1 MKAQHKISASQLKTA
16 FDPSTGCKRKWAFNK
31 IEGITTPSTASQMLG
46 TQMHEAGENYL
57 RNGTPPNLKKKPD
70 RIFASGMH
78 LLPDPKTITGV
89 EVGFDLVFDE
99 KVTFHGFID
108 FMGPNFAG
116 DHKSTSN
123 FRYMLSPKKLLTDPQ
138 GVIYGMYVAKHFDL
152 GLTDKLSLIW
162 VYYLTR
168 GKPEARKLE
177 VETTRVQLERT
188 YFPLAEQATELVE
201 LRNTVERALDV
212 EPNYRACGAYG
223 GCPFASKCEQSKP
236 VYAGLE
242 TNPKKE
248 NDMSSLLDRLKARSA
263 ATKAKSTTPVPTKE
277 LIVEVPTV
285 VAINPP
291 KMVDAEEV
299 QIETEEVEVK
309 ATPATTKAKK
319 QRGRPKGSK
328 NKPKV
333 NPKVAQALDAL
344 ESGEAKP
351 KSTKPKVKAAP
362 PEVAIIPEQEVAEER
377 VTIDITDT
385 LFANEP
391 TAVCDDTATISQDGI
406 ELVQPTSGYTLYINC
421 VPSSG
426 GTDITARL
434 SEIATQCAEDNG
446 VDHYRYIRF
455 GEAPARFSKSVADD
469 LKGQPL
475 RGKIMVVDTNLMVR
489 DCIEVLIQNASEVV
503 RAIK

>member
-1 MKAQHKISASQLKTA
+1 LKTA

-31 IEGITTPSTASQMLG
+31 IEGITTPSTASQALG
-46 TQMHEAGENYL
+46 TRMHEVGENYL
-57 RNGTPPNLKKKPD
+57 RNGTLPDLKKKPD
-70 RIFASGMH
+70 RIFAAGMH

-89 EVGFDLVFDE
+89 EVPFDLVFNE

-123 FRYMLSPKKLLTDPQ
+123 FRYMLSPNKLLTDPQ
-138 GVIYGMYVAKHFDL
+138 GVIYGMQVAKQFNL

-242 TNPKKE
+242 QNPKKE

-263 ATKAKSTTPVPTKE
+263 AAKGQSVTVEPTKE
-277 LIVEVPTV
+277 LIVDVPSV
-285 VAINPP
+285 VQINPP
-291 KMVDAEEV
+291 QVEAQESE
-299 QIETEEVEVK
+299 EVK
-309 ATPATTKAKK
+309 AEAKPK
-319 QRGRPKGSK
+319 KTRGRPKGSK

-351 KSTKPKVKAAP
+351 KRTKPKVKAAP
-362 PEVAIIPEQEVAEER
+362 PEVAVIPEQEATVA
-377 VTIDITDT
+377 
-385 LFANEP
+385 
-391 TAVCDDTATISQDGI
+391 CDDTTTISQDGV

-426 GTDITARL
+426 GTDITQRL